1 MTDPSGVRPADPA
14 DDGAPASSRPARA
27 PAAARASMILTA
39 AFAAYAIAV
48 LHRGSLGVAG
58 VEATERFGVGATVLS
73 TFVVV
78 QLGVYAAL
86 QVPAGVLLDRFGSRA
101 MVGTGAALMAAGQ
114 LLLGLT
120 DGVGAAYVARVLI
133 GAGDAATFISVI
145 RLVAAW
151 FPPRRVPLL
160 TQLTGIVGQSGQ
172 VLAAV
177 PLVAVLDL
185 AGWTTAFVGLA
196 AVGVLASALAWG
208 VVRDGPPGTVVRS
221 RGGMVAPV
229 REVAAVPGTWLGFW
243 SHALS
248 QFSLTVFM
256 LLWGYPFLTA
266 AQGLSPTVAG
276 GLLTL
281 NVLAVVASGPVVG
294 ALTGRH
300 PLRRSWMVLAIAVAT
315 AAAWAA
321 VLLHPGRSPLW
332 LLAVLVVVLGVGGPG
347 SAIGFDYART
357 FNRSPRLGTATGLV
371 NVGGFAMAVLSVLAV
386 GVVLDVAAAHGAAPL
401 SLDAFRPAFAVMA
414 VPWAACFV
422 GVLVSRR
429 ATRRVMAADGV
440 VVPPVREVLA
450 RRRGAR
456 AVDGLGAGRPRR

>member
-1 MTDPSGVRPADPA
+1 MTSPRRSGLVL
-14 DDGAPASSRPARA
+14 GAA
-27 PAAARASMILTA
+27 L
-39 AFAAYAIAV
+39 AAYAIAV

-58 VEATERFGVGATVLS
+58 VEATERFGVSATVLS

-78 QLGVYAAL
+78 QLAVYAAL
-86 QVPAGVLLDRFGSRA
+86 QVPAGVLLDRFGARA
-101 MVGTGAALMAAGQ
+101 MIGTGALLMATGQ
-114 LLLGLT
+114 LLLGVADDLT
-120 DGVGAAYVARVLI
+120 LAYTARVLI
-133 GAGDAATFISVI
+133 GAGDAATFVSVI

-172 VLAAV
+172 VLAAL
-177 PLVAVLDL
+177 PLVAVLHA
-185 AGWTTAFVGLA
+185 AGWTRAFVGLA
-196 AVGVLASALAWG
+196 AVGLMASALAWG
-208 VVRDGPPGTVVRS
+208 VVRDAPPGVVVRS
-221 RGGMVAPV
+221 VGGGVVGPV
-229 REVAAVPGTWLGFW
+229 REVAGVPGTWLGFW

-248 QFSLTVFM
+248 QFSLTVFV
-256 LLWGYPFLTA
+256 LLWGYPFLTR
-266 AQGLSPTVAG
+266 AQGLSPAQAG

-300 PLRRSWMVLAIAVAT
+300 PLRRSWMVIAIALAT

-321 VLLHPGRSPLW
+321 VLLNPGRSPVW
-332 LLAVLVVVLGVGGPG
+332 LLAALVVVLGVGGPG

-357 FNRSPRLGTATGLV
+357 FNRSGRLGTATGLV

-386 GVVLDVAAAHGAAPL
+386 GVVLDVAEARGAAPL

-414 VPWAACFV
+414 LPWVVCLV
-422 GVLVSRR
+422 GVLLSRR
-429 ATRRVMAADGV
+429 ATRRVMAAQGV

-456 AVDGLGAGRPRR
+456 AADAAELTRAGRSDDPSVGP